1 MATKKLETKLETINA
16 RIAALQAQAETVR
29 KREVSA
35 VVAKIKDAIARYG
48 LTAADLGL
56 VVLGRKAVEAP
67 QSAKPARKV
76 ARKAAKAAHAAKTA
90 RAAKYTD
97 GQGRTWSGV
106 GKRPGWFKAELA
118 AGKLPEDL
126 LVKG

>member
-67 QSAKPARKV
+67 QSTKPERKV
-76 ARKAAKAAHAAKTA
+76 ARKAAKAAHAAKTT

-97 GQGRTWSGV
+97 GQGRTWGGV

-118 AGKLPEDL
+118 SGKLPEDL
-126 LVKG
+126 LVTE